1 MCGIVCNGAQRAA
14 VMLVFGCAAA
24 TTEKIK
30 PRLCTRVYMGIEN
43 PTHDFG
49 DGQLEGAWFQ
59 CKIRQAKEPTF
70 ETCFRFFPEYQN
82 SARYFFY
89 KFTQTKLICLVSF

>member
-1 MCGIVCNGAQRAA
+1 MCGIVCNGAHRAA

-24 TTEKIK
+24 TTKKIK

-49 DGQLEGAWFQ
+49 DGQLEGAWFL
-59 CKIRQAKEPTF
+59 CKIRQKNQRLKLVFVFSLKIKTLQGTF
-70 ETCFRFFPEYQN
+70 STGLPRHN
-82 SARYFFY
+82 
-89 KFTQTKLICLVSF
+89 